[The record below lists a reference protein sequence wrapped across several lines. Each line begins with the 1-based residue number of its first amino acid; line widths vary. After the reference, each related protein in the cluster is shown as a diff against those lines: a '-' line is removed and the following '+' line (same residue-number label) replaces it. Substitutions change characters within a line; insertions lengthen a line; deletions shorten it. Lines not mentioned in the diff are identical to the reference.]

1 MQETSQRRRLP
12 RTRYVTASPETWGL
26 IRGAYL
32 SGMSAPAVAARFGV
46 SETSIR
52 RRAGREGWTKAAF
65 AARVTPWLIPPGARA
80 IARQAG
86 VGPDAGPNTRMG
98 AAASSPET
106 APMDPEAAR
115 EAEVLAHWRA
125 PLTIRPRDL
134 ARKALAGAMSALKT
148 GEGLNALRLARAAAE
163 ISRLDAI
170 LDWTDEDVADAEE
183 SAEFRYQQMQLFI
196 RERALNLAEDL
207 FAGRDLPEHYA
218 ELKADLARRRAVQA
232 EVDKGAGQGQGVSG

>member
-1 MQETSQRRRLP
+1 MPETSQRRRLP

-52 RRAGREGWTKAAF
+52 RRAGREGWTKTAF

-80 IARQAG
+80 IATSAQAQARAQAQAASPQDAEAAAEAG
-86 VGPDAGPNTRMG
+86 VLD
-98 AAASSPET
+98 
-106 APMDPEAAR
+106 
-115 EAEVLAHWRA
+115 HWRA
-125 PLTIRPRDL
+125 PLTIRPLDL
-134 ARKALAGAMSALKT
+134 ARKALGGAMSALKA

-163 ISRLDAI
+163 IARLDSV
-170 LDWTDEDVADAEE
+170 LDWSDEDLADSEAN
-183 SAEFRYQQMQLFI
+183 AEFRFQQMQRFI

-207 FAGRDLPEHYA
+207 FAGRDLPELYA
-218 ELKADLARRRAVQA
+218 DLKVDLARRRAVEE
-232 EVDKGAGQGQGVSG
+232 EVERGAGEGVGEGEGVSG

>member
-86 VGPDAGPNTRMG
+86 VGPNSGSG
-98 AAASSPET
+98 AEPSSPDA
-106 APMDPEAAR
+106 APADPEAAR

-125 PLTIRPRDL
+125 PLTIRPQDL

-163 ISRLDAI
+163 IARLDAV
-170 LDWTDEDVADAEE
+170 LDWVDEDLADAEAN
-183 SAEFRYQQMQLFI
+183 AEFRYQQMQLFI

-207 FAGRDLPEHYA
+207 FAGRELSEPYA
-218 ELKADLARRRAVQA
+218 TLKADLIRRRAVQA
-232 EVDKGAGQGQGVSG
+232 EVDKGQGVSG

>member
-1 MQETSQRRRLP
+1 MQEPSRRRLP

-52 RRAGREGWTKAAF
+52 RRAGREGWTKTAF

-80 IARQAG
+80 IARSAEAAAT
-86 VGPDAGPNTRMG
+86 PDA
-98 AAASSPET
+98 S
-106 APMDPEAAR
+106 DLEAAR
-115 EAEVLAHWRA
+115 EAPVMDHWRA
-125 PLTIRPRDL
+125 PLTIRPDDL
-134 ARKALAGAMSALKT
+134 ARKALAGAMSALKA

-163 ISRLDAI
+163 IARLDAV
-170 LDWTDEDVADAEE
+170 LEWTDEDLANSEADAE
-183 SAEFRYQQMQLFI
+183 FRFQQMQTFI

-207 FAGRDLPEHYA
+207 VAGRDLPEQYA
-218 ELKADLARRRAVQA
+218 TLKADLIRRRALQA
-232 EVDKGAGQGQGVSG
+232 EQDQGAGVSG

>member
-1 MQETSQRRRLP
+1 MQETSRRRLP

-80 IARQAG
+80 IARSGQ
-86 VGPDAGPNTRMG
+86 T
-98 AAASSPET
+98 AAAPPE
-106 APMDPEAAR
+106 AADPEAAA
-115 EAEVLAHWRA
+115 EAPVMDHWRA
-125 PLTIRPRDL
+125 PLTIRPDDL
-134 ARKALAGAMSALKT
+134 ARKALAGAMSALKA

-163 ISRLDAI
+163 IARLDAV
-170 LDWTDEDVADAEE
+170 LEWTDEDLANSEADAE
-183 SAEFRYQQMQLFI
+183 FRFQQMQTFI

-207 FAGRDLPEHYA
+207 FAGRDLPEQYA
-218 ELKADLARRRAVQA
+218 TLKADLERRRAVQA
-232 EVDKGAGQGQGVSG
+232 EIDRGAGVSG

>member
-1 MQETSQRRRLP
+1 MQETSRRRLP

-80 IARQAG
+80 IAAKAG
-86 VGPDAGPNTRMG
+86 VGPGVAP
-98 AAASSPET
+98 SSPDA
-106 APMDPEAAR
+106 APSDPEAAR

-125 PLTIRPRDL
+125 PLTIRPQEL

-163 ISRLDAI
+163 IARLDAI
-170 LDWTDEDVADAEE
+170 LDWADADVADAEE

-207 FAGRDLPEHYA
+207 FAGRDLPEPYT

-232 EVDKGAGQGQGVSG
+232 EVDKGEGVSG

>member
-52 RRAGREGWTKAAF
+52 RRAGREGWTKTAF
-65 AARVTPWLIPPGARA
+65 AARATPWVIPPGARA
-80 IARQAG
+80 IARSAQAAAAT
-86 VGPDAGPNTRMG
+86 PDAV
-98 AAASSPET
+98 
-106 APMDPEAAR
+106 DPEAAR
-115 EAEVLAHWRA
+115 EAPVLDHWRA
-125 PLTIRPRDL
+125 PLTIRPLDL
-134 ARKALAGAMSALKT
+134 ARKALGGAMSALKA

-163 ISRLDAI
+163 IARLDAT
-170 LDWTDEDVADAEE
+170 LDWAEEDVANSEAD
-183 SAEFRYQQMQLFI
+183 AEFRFQQMQLFI

-207 FAGRDLPEHYA
+207 VAGRDLPEQYA
-218 ELKADLARRRAVQA
+218 ALKVDLERRRAVQA
-232 EVDKGAGQGQGVSG
+232 EIDRGEGQGAGVSG

>member
-1 MQETSQRRRLP
+1 MQETSRRRLP

-65 AARVTPWLIPPGARA
+65 AARVTPWMIPPGARA
-80 IARQAG
+80 IAQSAQ
-86 VGPDAGPNTRMG
+86 T
-98 AAASSPET
+98 AAAPPE
-106 APMDPEAAR
+106 AADPEAAA
-115 EAEVLAHWRA
+115 EAPVLDHWRA
-125 PLTIRPRDL
+125 PLRIRPDDL
-134 ARKALAGAMSALKT
+134 ARKALAGAMSALKA

-163 ISRLDAI
+163 IARLDAV
-170 LDWTDEDVADAEE
+170 LDWVDEDLADSEAN
-183 SAEFRYQQMQLFI
+183 AEFRFQQMQTFI

-207 FAGRDLPEHYA
+207 FAGRDLPEQYVT
-218 ELKADLARRRAVQA
+218 LKADLERRRAVQA
-232 EVDKGAGQGQGVSG
+232 EIDRGAGVSG

>member
-52 RRAGREGWTKAAF
+52 RRAGREGWTKTAF
-65 AARVTPWLIPPGARA
+65 AARVTPWLIPPGARS
-80 IARQAG
+80 IAAKAQAS
-86 VGPDAGPNTRMG
+86 
-98 AAASSPET
+98 AAAPDT
-106 APMDPEAAR
+106 ADPEAAL
-115 EAEVLAHWRA
+115 EAPVMDHWRA

-134 ARKALAGAMSALKT
+134 ARKALGGAMSALKA

-163 ISRLDAI
+163 IARLDAV
-170 LDWTDEDVADAEE
+170 LDWSEEDLANSEADAE
-183 SAEFRYQQMQLFI
+183 FRFQQMQTFI

-207 FAGRDLPEHYA
+207 FAGRDLPEQYVT
-218 ELKADLARRRAVQA
+218 LKADLERRRAVEA
-232 EVDKGAGQGQGVSG
+232 EVDRGEGQGAGQGQGVSG

>member
-1 MQETSQRRRLP
+1 MP

-86 VGPDAGPNTRMG
+86 VGPG
-98 AAASSPET
+98 AAPLSPDVAAS
-106 APMDPEAAR
+106 DPEAAR
-115 EAEVLAHWRA
+115 EAEVLDHWRA
-125 PLTIRPRDL
+125 PLRIRPDEL
-134 ARKALAGAMSALKT
+134 ARKALAGAMSALKA

-163 ISRLDAI
+163 IARLDAV
-170 LDWTDEDVADAEE
+170 LEWSDDDPADAEAN
-183 SAEFRYQQMQLFI
+183 AEFRYQQMQLFI

-207 FAGRDLPEHYA
+207 FAGRDLPEQYA
-218 ELKADLARRRAVQA
+218 ELKSDLARRRAVQD
-232 EVDKGAGQGQGVSG
+232 EVDKGQGVSG

>member
-1 MQETSQRRRLP
+1 MQETSLRRRLP

-86 VGPDAGPNTRMG
+86 VGPGAGP
-98 AAASSPET
+98 SSPEA
-106 APMDPEAAR
+106 APADPEAAR
-115 EAEVLAHWRA
+115 EAEVLDHWRA
-125 PLTIRPRDL
+125 PLTIRPQDL
-134 ARKALAGAMSALKT
+134 ARKALGGAMSALKA

-163 ISRLDAI
+163 IARLDAV
-170 LDWTDEDVADAEE
+170 LDWGDEDLADAEAN
-183 SAEFRYQQMQLFI
+183 AEFRFQQMQLFI

-207 FAGRDLPEHYA
+207 FAGRDLPEQYA
-218 ELKADLARRRAVQA
+218 TLKEEMIRRRAI
-232 EVDKGAGQGQGVSG
+232 EDELDEGGGQGAGVSG

>member
-52 RRAGREGWTKAAF
+52 RRAGREGWTKTAF

-80 IARQAG
+80 IARSAQ
-86 VGPDAGPNTRMG
+86 
-98 AAASSPET
+98 AAAADAASDP
-106 APMDPEAAR
+106 ADPEAAR
-115 EAEVLAHWRA
+115 EAPVLDHWRA
-125 PLTIRPRDL
+125 PITIRPVDL
-134 ARKALAGAMSALKT
+134 ARKALGGAMSALKA

-163 ISRLDAI
+163 IARLDAT
-170 LDWTDEDVADAEE
+170 LDWAEEDVANSEAD
-183 SAEFRYQQMQLFI
+183 AEFRFQQMQRFI

-207 FAGRDLPEHYA
+207 FAGRDLPEPYA
-218 ELKADLARRRAVQA
+218 ALKVDLERRRAVQA
-232 EVDKGAGQGQGVSG
+232 EVDRGEGQGTGVSG

>member
-1 MQETSQRRRLP
+1 MQDTSQRRRLP

-80 IARQAG
+80 IAAKAG
-86 VGPDAGPNTRMG
+86 VGPG
-98 AAASSPET
+98 AVASSPDA
-106 APMDPEAAR
+106 APADPEAAR
-115 EAEVLAHWRA
+115 EAEVLDHWRA
-125 PLTIRPRDL
+125 PLTIRPQDL
-134 ARKALAGAMSALKT
+134 ARKALGGAMSALKA

-163 ISRLDAI
+163 IARLDAV
-170 LDWTDEDVADAEE
+170 LDWGDEDLADAEAN
-183 SAEFRYQQMQLFI
+183 AEFRYQQMQLFI

-207 FAGRDLPEHYA
+207 FAGRDLSEPYA
-218 ELKADLARRRAVQA
+218 TLKADLIRRRAVQA
-232 EVDKGAGQGQGVSG
+232 EVDKGQGVSG

>member
-1 MQETSQRRRLP
+1 MQDTSQRRRLP

-32 SGMSAPAVAARFGV
+32 SGLSAPAVAARFGV

-86 VGPDAGPNTRMG
+86 VGPG
-98 AAASSPET
+98 AEPSSPDA
-106 APMDPEAAR
+106 APADPEAAR
-115 EAEVLAHWRA
+115 EAEVLDHWRA
-125 PLTIRPRDL
+125 PLRIRPDDL
-134 ARKALAGAMSALKT
+134 ARKALAGAMSALKA

-163 ISRLDAI
+163 IARLDAA
-170 LDWTDEDVADAEE
+170 LEWVDEDLAEAE
-183 SAEFRYQQMQLFI
+183 ANAEFRYQQMQLFI

-207 FAGRDLPEHYA
+207 FAGRDLPEPYA
-218 ELKADLARRRAVQA
+218 ALKDDLIRRRAVQA
-232 EVDKGAGQGQGVSG
+232 EVDKGQGVSG

>member
-1 MQETSQRRRLP
+1 MQETSRRRLP

-65 AARVTPWLIPPGARA
+65 AARVTPWLVPPGARA
-80 IARQAG
+80 IARSAEAA
-86 VGPDAGPNTRMG
+86 AGPG
-98 AAASSPET
+98 AA
-106 APMDPEAAR
+106 DPEVAR
-115 EAEVLAHWRA
+115 EAPVMDHWRA
-125 PLTIRPRDL
+125 PLTIRPDDL
-134 ARKALAGAMSALKT
+134 ARKALAGAMSALKA

-163 ISRLDAI
+163 IARLDAV
-170 LDWTDEDVADAEE
+170 LEWTDEDLADSEADAE
-183 SAEFRYQQMQLFI
+183 FRFQQMQTFI

-207 FAGRDLPEHYA
+207 FAGRDLPEQYRA
-218 ELKADLARRRAVQA
+218 LKADLERRRAVQA
-232 EVDKGAGQGQGVSG
+232 EIDRGAGVSG